1 MYAFFAGSTQNVR
14 NLTNSRNLK
23 IVSCRSSNTPSLQK
37 MKPLDK
43 IIVISKVFY
52 KLVKRKKW
60 ISPRSNDSQTVASAL

>member
-43 IIVISKVFY
+43 IVISKVVY
-52 KLVKRKKW
+52 KLVKRK
-60 ISPRSNDSQTVASAL
+60 